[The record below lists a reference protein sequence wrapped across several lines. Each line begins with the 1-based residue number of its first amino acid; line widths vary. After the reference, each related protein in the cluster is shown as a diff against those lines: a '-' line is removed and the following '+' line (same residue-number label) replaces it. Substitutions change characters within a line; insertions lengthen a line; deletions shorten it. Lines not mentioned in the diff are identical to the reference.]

1 MTTYRKIVNTASQL
15 ENIALN
21 FQAIK
26 IHVANPSYQWMYL
39 RVGAND
45 SPTADNADLVVPPF
59 SFSSY
64 VVSPTNVFSILPVSL
79 GTIPASINAF
89 GRCVITFYD
98 HDASLQ
104 TTFTTIRD
112 DATYPIVE
120 SRLIPPV
127 GLQILYNVTA
137 RNRLVL
143 KKCQINVFSGT
154 GTILIG
160 FTSTT
165 NGSFYINN
173 PTIGIV
179 HKMDFEPSGLY
190 SFAGDPLRISLPAT
204 FGNASVTYTIATI
217 PA

>member
-112 DATYPIVE
+112 DATYPEARSILVAPTPSFIALYTCT
-120 SRLIPPV
+120 SR
-127 GLQILYNVTA
+127 Q
-137 RNRLVL
+137 RLVL
-143 KKCQINVFSGT
+143 KKLQIHAFSGN
-154 GTILIG
+154 GLLMVGMSDGVSG
-160 FTSTT
+160 F
-165 NGSFYINN
+165 
-173 PTIGIV
+173 
-179 HKMDFEPSGLY
+179 
-190 SFAGDPLRISLPAT
+190 
-204 FGNASVTYTIATI
+204 
-217 PA
+217 